1 MLSLQKSI
9 TFSFKS
15 SQLKSALIVTNN
27 FCAQANQEVRLNY
40 LKNEQEGIAVLE
52 LNRENGKNS
61 FNRAMASQL
70 HHCVD
75 VLSTDKNV
83 RAVIIR
89 SLVKGIFC
97 AGADLKERKTLT
109 PIEVHRFV
117 NSLRSLVVKMENL
130 PMPTIAAIDGAAMGG
145 GLEMG
150 LSCDM
155 RIAADPVKM
164 GLVETRLAII
174 PGAGGTQRLPRLI
187 NVALAKELIFTAR
200 VFTGEEASKM
210 GVVNHSVPQNE
221 AGDAAYQRALKLAE
235 EILPNGPVGVVSYN
249 FLNFSTI
256 NFN

>member
-1 MLSLQKSI
+1 MLTLQKSLKTPQLRHGLI
-9 TFSFKS
+9 SIISNNFS
-15 SQLKSALIVTNN
+15 SQLSEEI
-27 FCAQANQEVRLNY
+27 RLNY
-40 LKNEQEGIAVLE
+40 LKDNHEGIAVIE

-61 FNRAMASQL
+61 FNRSMASQL

-109 PIEVHRFV
+109 PVEVHRFV

-130 PMPTIAAIDGAAMGG
+130 PMPSIAAIDGAAMGG
-145 GLEMG
+145 GLEMA
-150 LSCDM
+150 LSCDL
-155 RIAADPVKM
+155 RTAADSVKM

-174 PGAGGTQRLPRLI
+174 PGAGGTQRLPRLV

-200 VFTGEEASKM
+200 VFTGSEASKM

-221 AGDAAYQRALKLAE
+221 NGDAAYLRALQLAE
-235 EILPNGPVGVVSYN
+235 EILPNGPIGVVRYLVVLLKEN
-249 FLNFSTI
+249 KLI
-256 NFN
+256 L